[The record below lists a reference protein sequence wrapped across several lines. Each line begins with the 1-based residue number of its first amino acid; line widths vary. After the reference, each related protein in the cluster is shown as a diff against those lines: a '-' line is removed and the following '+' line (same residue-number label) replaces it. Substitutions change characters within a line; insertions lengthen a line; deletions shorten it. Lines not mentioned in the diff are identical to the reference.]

1 MRISDWSSDVC
12 SSDLRLIVAVPK
24 AVAKAAMESGV
35 ARKPITDLKAYE
47 QQLSARLDPTA
58 SSLQRIFDKVREQP
72 KRVVFA
78 EGEGERTIRA
88 ALAFQQAGYG
98 APVLVGRE
106 QRVLETMKSMGLE
119 RGTLEIHNARLSK
132 NNARFVDFLYQ
143 RLGRRGLLK
152 RDCQRMVNQNRKVL
166 DA

>member
-12 SSDLRLIVAVPK
+12 SSDL
-24 AVAKAAMESGV
+24 
-35 ARKPITDLKAYE
+35 
-47 QQLSARLDPTA
+47 
-58 SSLQRIFDKVREQP
+58 P

-78 EGEGERTIRA
+78 EGEEERTIRA

-119 RGTLEIHNARLSK
+119 RGTLEIPNARLSK
-132 NNARFVDFLYQ
+132 TNARFVDFLYQ
-143 RLGRRGLLK
+143 RIGRRRLLNT
-152 RDCQRMVNQNRKVL
+152 DCPRMVNPKPPVSAAPL
-166 DA
+166 LA